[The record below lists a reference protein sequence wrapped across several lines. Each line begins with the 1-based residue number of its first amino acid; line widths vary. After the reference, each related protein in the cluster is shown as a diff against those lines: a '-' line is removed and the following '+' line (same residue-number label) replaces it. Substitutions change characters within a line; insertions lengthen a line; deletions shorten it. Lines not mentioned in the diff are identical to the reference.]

1 MAKVD
6 GRKAPVGKV
15 TVGEVARNSGYS
27 SAHINKLIQTGEIAD
42 VTKWGGRN
50 YLNPSI
56 IGFLAKRKT
65 GLENLKSAVNMSGK
79 STVGGGIGSNPASQF
94 VIGSQKK
101 NAKSSADGGCTS
113 RRPPGGVSTMATGGW
128 RVERPLSP
136 VPAGAGEAGD

>member
-1 MAKVD
+1 
-6 GRKAPVGKV
+6 
-15 TVGEVARNSGYS
+15 
-27 SAHINKLIQTGEIAD
+27 LIQTGEIAD

-56 IGFLAKRKT
+56 IGFLAKRKA

-94 VIGSQKK
+94 VIGSQRK
-101 NAKSSADGGCTS
+101 NTKSAGGGNAS
-113 RRPPGGVSTMATGGW
+113 KRPSGGASTMAGGGW

-136 VPAGAGEAGD
+136 VRAGAGEAGD